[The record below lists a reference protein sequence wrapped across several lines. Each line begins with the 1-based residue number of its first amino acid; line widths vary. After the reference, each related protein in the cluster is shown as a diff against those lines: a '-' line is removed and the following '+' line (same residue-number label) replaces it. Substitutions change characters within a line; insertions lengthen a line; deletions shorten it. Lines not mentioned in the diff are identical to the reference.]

1 MRERGKKGSRQDW
14 RMDEPCGAGRQG
26 FIRQTWRMVDELTD
40 FVISC
45 VFFAEGVRECEED
58 E

>member
-1 MRERGKKGSRQDW
+1 MVGVIASAKVQSDVSG
-14 RMDEPCGAGRQG
+14 
-26 FIRQTWRMVDELTD
+26 MVDELTD
-40 FVISC
+40 FVINY